1 MLTPSQSGS
10 LDLPSPPQI
19 SCVCSYTPLNFHE
32 RLRRPGSQGPSC
44 LLCSLI
50 FRLSSSS
57 AFCFI
62 SQLLF
67 VLKIRTVS
75 LNVDKMDKKI
85 DEKLQQLA
93 WVLLVN
99 SLNAEANY
107 EWERIRQ
114 KKTTLENKIFII
126 LLYFW
131 RTLIDHIAD
140 MMRVSIKLNVKC
152 VSLQFQT
159 QWDEKTD
166 EIDRET
172 NSVFCFS
179 LCVLRYSY
187 CYSEMWQIVELAVT
201 SDSATQHCRF
211 PLAASHHLC
220 FFSFFSSFPLRIYYA
235 DRHTLRICSAS
246 LVKQGSDWMM
256 PGCRSS
262 ALLKSIFPAAALAL
276 ASVLLSLDGFLFLS
290 FLTRLTS
297 WTSLAGCL

>member
-1 MLTPSQSGS
+1 MSERE
-10 LDLPSPPQI
+10 I
-19 SCVCSYTPLNFHE
+19 S
-32 RLRRPGSQGPSC
+32 R
-44 LLCSLI
+44 
-50 FRLSSSS
+50 
-57 AFCFI
+57 
-62 SQLLF
+62 
-67 VLKIRTVS
+67 
-75 LNVDKMDKKI
+75 
-85 DEKLQQLA
+85 
-93 WVLLVN
+93 
-99 SLNAEANY
+99 
-107 EWERIRQ
+107 
-114 KKTTLENKIFII
+114 KTTLENKIFII

-131 RTLIDHIAD
+131 RTLIDRVAD

-152 VSLQFQT
+152 VSLQFQS

-187 CYSEMWQIVELAVT
+187 CYSEMWQIVKLKVT
-201 SDSATQHCRF
+201 FDSATQHCRF

-220 FFSFFSSFPLRIYYA
+220 FLSFFSSFPLRIYYA
-235 DRHTLRICSAS
+235 DRHTLWICSAS

>member
-1 MLTPSQSGS
+1 MSERE
-10 LDLPSPPQI
+10 I
-19 SCVCSYTPLNFHE
+19 S
-32 RLRRPGSQGPSC
+32 R
-44 LLCSLI
+44 
-50 FRLSSSS
+50 
-57 AFCFI
+57 
-62 SQLLF
+62 
-67 VLKIRTVS
+67 
-75 LNVDKMDKKI
+75 
-85 DEKLQQLA
+85 
-93 WVLLVN
+93 
-99 SLNAEANY
+99 
-107 EWERIRQ
+107 
-114 KKTTLENKIFII
+114 KTTLENKIFII

-131 RTLIDHIAD
+131 RTLIDRVAD

-152 VSLQFQT
+152 VSLQFQS

-187 CYSEMWQIVELAVT
+187 CYSEMWQIVELKVT
-201 SDSATQHCRF
+201 FDSATQHCRF

-220 FFSFFSSFPLRIYYA
+220 FLSFFSSFPLRIYYA
-235 DRHTLRICSAS
+235 DRHTLWISSAS

-290 FLTRLTS
+290 FLTPPDQLNKFGRVFVAACRPFAFPLCFTVRYGEGWWRFGHKMLVQICKTKPPCS
-297 WTSLAGCL
+297 EVNSVSVKISHLDESLGRNAIIR